1 MASPQSSP
9 KYLQAALQ
17 LRNNPGQWAA
27 YESTGNCC
35 VLAGP
40 GSGKTKTLV
49 TKLARVMAEDVR
61 SPRGVACIT
70 FSNEAA
76 RELIRR
82 LRQLGLEQ
90 SPRLFVGTVHSFC
103 LLHLLLPF
111 AQLAG
116 LKLPYPLKVATES
129 EATSIYQAVAAEL
142 WTIGKPPGKLDVDR
156 HRRVNLNRYSKAWKQ
171 NEAMTGLAE
180 AYENELRKQG
190 LIDFVDIE
198 HYGQRLVNKHD
209 WVLKVIRAKFP
220 VLAVDEYQDLGIA
233 LDSIVRRLTFDGG
246 VRLIAVGDVDQSVYG
261 FTGANSELLEE
272 LSKANGIENTP
283 LKINYRS
290 GTSIIEV
297 AQRALGKDR
306 GYESSEP
313 ERQASV
319 QTHKCDKGLQ
329 HQAEYAMKTL
339 VPAALAAKKGRQL
352 GDIAVLYRNRNV
364 GDAAAIEA
372 VKVKY
377 PFVRIDNAAP
387 YRKVPLTSWVEDCAI
402 WCAGGW
408 KASSPPLRDLQGR
421 WCSFHG
427 GLSDKLRRDAVAR
440 LTRFLWDHR
449 DDGAAL
455 DFVAALR
462 AELLDELITSRPEL
476 ADQAEHLEG
485 LHKALDRE
493 GVLVGTTKA
502 QLGRRDGAP
511 KQLNL
516 LTLHSA
522 KGTEYDVVIILGLDQ
537 GEFPSP
543 GWTDKAPEKMEEARR
558 LFYVGITRARDEV
571 HLTYSGFK
579 HKPDRYGRIWRE
591 GPSQFL
597 DGLLP

>member
-1 MASPQSSP
+1 MASLESSP

-17 LRNNPGQWAA
+17 LRNNLGQWAA

-61 SPRGVACIT
+61 PPRGVACIT

-76 RELIRR
+76 RELTRR

-129 EATSIYQAVAAEL
+129 EAASIYRAAAE
-142 WTIGKPPGKLDVDR
+142 KLRGNRQPVRKEEVDR
-156 HRRVNLNRYSKAWKQ
+156 HRRVNLDRDSEAWTQ
-171 NEAMTGLAE
+171 NDEMTGLAE
-180 AYENELRKQG
+180 TYEKELRKRG
-190 LIDFVDIE
+190 LIDFEDIV
-198 HYGQRLVNKHD
+198 HYGQRLVNEHD

-220 VLAVDEYQDLGIA
+220 VLAVDEYQDLGVA
-233 LDSIVRRLTFDGG
+233 LDRIVRRLTFNAG

-272 LSKANGIENTP
+272 LSKANGVETIR
-283 LKINYRS
+283 LKVNYRS
-290 GTSIIEV
+290 GTGIINV

-313 ERQASV
+313 EKQASV
-319 QTHKCDKGLQ
+319 QAHKCDKGLQ
-329 HQAEYAMKTL
+329 HQAEYAMQTL

-372 VKVKY
+372 VKAKY

-408 KASSPPLRDLQGR
+408 KVSSPPLHDLQDR
-421 WCSFHG
+421 WISFHG
-427 GLSDKLRRDAVAR
+427 GLSDKLAR
-440 LTRFLWDHR
+440 AAAAGLTRFLWDHR
-449 DDGAAL
+449 GDSAAL
-455 DFVAALR
+455 DFVTALR
-462 AELLDELITSRPEL
+462 AELLDKLIGDRTEL
-476 ADQAEHLEG
+476 ADQSEHVEG
-485 LHKALDRE
+485 MHNALDKN
-493 GVLVGTTKA
+493 GVLAGTTKA

-522 KGTEYDVVIILGLDQ
+522 KGAEYDVVIILGLDQ

-543 GWTDKAPEKMEEARR
+543 GWMDNTPQKMEEARR

-571 HLTYSGFK
+571 HLVYSGFK
-579 HKPDRYGRIWRE
+579 HKPDRYGRIWSE

-597 DGLLP
+597 GGLLP

>member
-1 MASPQSSP
+1 MAS

-17 LRNNPGQWAA
+17 LRDDPGQWAA

-76 RELIRR
+76 RELTRR

-90 SPRLFVGTVHSFC
+90 SPQLFVGTVHSFC

-129 EATSIYQAVAAEL
+129 EAESIYRAVADKL
-142 WTIGKPPGKLDVDR
+142 RGIGQPVSKLEVDR
-156 HRRVNLNRYSKAWKQ
+156 HRRVNLDRDSEAWTQ
-171 NEAMTGLAE
+171 NEEMTGLAE
-180 AYENELRKQG
+180 AYEQELRNRG
-190 LIDFVDIE
+190 LIDFEDIV
-198 HYGQRLVNKHD
+198 HYGQRLVNEHD
-209 WVLKVIRAKFP
+209 WVLKVTRAKFP
-220 VLAVDEYQDLGIA
+220 VLAVDEYQDLGVA
-233 LDSIVRRLTFDGG
+233 LDRIVRRLTFEGG
-246 VRLIAVGDVDQSVYG
+246 VRLISVGDVDQSVYG
-261 FTGANSELLEE
+261 FTGANSKLLEE
-272 LSKANGIENTP
+272 LSKENDVETIQ

-290 GTSIIEV
+290 GTGIIEF

-319 QTHKCDKGLQ
+319 EAHKCDKGLQ
-329 HQAEYAMKTL
+329 HQAEYALQTL
-339 VPAALAAKKGRQL
+339 VPAALAAKEGRQL

-372 VKVKY
+372 VKAKY

-408 KASSPPLRDLQGR
+408 KVSSPPLHDLQGR
-421 WCSFHG
+421 WISFHG
-427 GLSDKLRRDAVAR
+427 GLSDKQAREGAAR
-440 LTRFLWDHR
+440 LTRFLWNHR
-449 DDGAAL
+449 GNGAAL
-455 DFVAALR
+455 DFVVALR
-462 AELLDELITSRPEL
+462 AELLNVLIAARPEL
-476 ADQAEHLEG
+476 ADQAAHVEGMHEALEE
-485 LHKALDRE
+485 D
-493 GVLVGTTKA
+493 GVLVGTTKG

-516 LTLHSA
+516 LTLHAA
-522 KGTEYDVVIILGLDQ
+522 KGTEYDVVIILGLDE

-543 GWTDKAPEKMEEARR
+543 NWTDNTPEKMEEARR
-558 LFYVGITRARDEV
+558 LFYVGITRARDKV
-571 HLTYSGFK
+571 HLMYSGFRQ
-579 HKPDRYGRIWRE
+579 DRFGRRWRE
-591 GPSQFL
+591 GPSRFL

>member
-1 MASPQSSP
+1 MASPQTSS
-9 KYLQAALQ
+9 KYLQAAQQ
-17 LRNNPGQWAA
+17 LRGNPGQWAA

-61 SPRGVACIT
+61 SPQGVACIT

-82 LRQLGLEQ
+82 LRKLGLEQ

-116 LKLPYPLKVATES
+116 LELPYPLKVATES
-129 EATSIYQAVAAEL
+129 EAASIYRAVADNLRGNGQPVRKE
-142 WTIGKPPGKLDVDR
+142 DVDR
-156 HRRVNLNRYSKAWKQ
+156 HRRVNLDRDSKAWTF
-171 NEAMTGLAE
+171 NEEMTGLAE
-180 AYENELRKQG
+180 AYEQELRKQG
-190 LIDFVDIE
+190 LIDFEDIV
-198 HYGQRLVNKHD
+198 HYGQRLVNEHD

-220 VLAVDEYQDLGIA
+220 VLAVDEYQDLGAA
-233 LDSIVRRLTFDGG
+233 LDRIVRRLTFEGG

-272 LSKANGIENTP
+272 LSKATDVETIR

-290 GTSIIEV
+290 GNGIIEV

-319 QTHKCDKGLQ
+319 QAHECDKGLQ
-329 HQAEYAMKTL
+329 HQAEYAVQTL
-339 VPAALAAKKGRQL
+339 VPAALAAKEGRQL

-372 VKVKY
+372 VNANY

-408 KASSPPLRDLQGR
+408 KVSSPPLHDLQGR
-421 WCSFHG
+421 WISFHG
-427 GLSDKLRRDAVAR
+427 GLSAKQAREMAAR

-449 DDGAAL
+449 GNGPAL
-455 DFVAALR
+455 GFVTALR
-462 AELLDELITSRPEL
+462 VELLDVLMAARPEL
-476 ADQAEHLEG
+476 ADQAAHVVSM
-485 LHKALDRE
+485 HKALNED
-493 GVLVGTTKA
+493 GVLVGTTMA

-511 KQLNL
+511 RQLNL

-522 KGTEYDVVIILGLDQ
+522 KGTEYDIVIILGLDQ

-543 GWTDKAPEKMEEARR
+543 NWSDNTPERMEEARR
-558 LFYVGITRARDEV
+558 LFYVGLTRARDQV
-571 HLTYSGFK
+571 HLMYSGFRQ
-579 HKPDRYGRIWRE
+579 DRYNRIWRE

-597 DGLLP
+597 DGLLS

>member
-1 MASPQSSP
+1 MASPQTSS
-9 KYLQAALQ
+9 KYLQAAQQ
-17 LRNNPGQWAA
+17 LRGNPGQWAA

-61 SPRGVACIT
+61 SPQGVACIT

-82 LRQLGLEQ
+82 LRKLGLEQ

-116 LKLPYPLKVATES
+116 LKLPYPLKVAAES
-129 EATSIYQAVAAEL
+129 EAANIYRAVAD
-142 WTIGKPPGKLDVDR
+142 KLRGNGQPVRKEEVDR
-156 HRRVNLNRYSKAWKQ
+156 HRRVNLDRDSKAWTF
-171 NEAMTGLAE
+171 NEEMTGLAE
-180 AYENELRKQG
+180 AYEQELRKQG
-190 LIDFVDIE
+190 LIDFEDIV
-198 HYGQRLVNKHD
+198 HYGQRLVNEHN

-220 VLAVDEYQDLGIA
+220 VLAVDEYQDLGAA
-233 LDSIVRRLTFDGG
+233 LDRIVRRLTFDAG

-272 LSKANGIENTP
+272 LSKANDVETIR

-290 GTSIIEV
+290 GTGIIEV

-319 QTHKCDKGLQ
+319 QAHKCDEGLQ
-329 HQAEYAMKTL
+329 HQAEYAMQTL
-339 VPAALAAKKGRQL
+339 VPAALAAKEGRQL
-352 GDIAVLYRNRNV
+352 GDIAVLYRTRNV
-364 GDAAAIEA
+364 GDVAAIEA
-372 VKVKY
+372 VKAKY

-408 KASSPPLRDLQGR
+408 KVSSPPLHDLQGR
-421 WCSFHG
+421 WISFHG
-427 GLSDKLRRDAVAR
+427 GLSAKQAREMAAR

-449 DDGAAL
+449 GNGPAL
-455 DFVAALR
+455 GFVTALR
-462 AELLDELITSRPEL
+462 VELLDVLMAARTEL
-476 ADQAEHLEG
+476 ADQAAQVVSM
-485 LHKALDRE
+485 HKALNED
-493 GVLVGTTKA
+493 GVLVGTTMA

-511 KQLNL
+511 RQLNL

-522 KGTEYDVVIILGLDQ
+522 KGTEYDIVIILGLDQ

-543 GWTDKAPEKMEEARR
+543 NWSDNTPERMEEARR
-558 LFYVGITRARDEV
+558 LFYVGLTRARDQV
-571 HLTYSGFK
+571 HLMYSGFRQ
-579 HKPDRYGRIWRE
+579 DRYNRIWRE

-597 DGLLP
+597 DGLLS

>member
-1 MASPQSSP
+1 
-9 KYLQAALQ
+9 
-17 LRNNPGQWAA
+17 
-27 YESTGNCC
+27 
-35 VLAGP
+35 
-40 GSGKTKTLV
+40 
-49 TKLARVMAEDVR
+49 MAEDVQ

-90 SPRLFVGTVHSFC
+90 SPRMFVGTVHSFC

-116 LKLPYPLKVATES
+116 LELPYPLKVATEAES
-129 EATSIYQAVAAEL
+129 ENIYQEVVARHGG
-142 WTIGKPPGKLDVDR
+142 IGRSVRKLDIDR
-156 HRRVNLNRYSKAWKQ
+156 HRRVNLDRDDIAWTQ
-171 NEAMTGLAE
+171 NEEMAGLAE
-180 AYENELRKQG
+180 EYEEELRNRG
-190 LIDFVDIE
+190 LIDFEDIV
-198 HYGQRLVNKHD
+198 HYGQRLVNEND

-220 VLAVDEYQDLGIA
+220 VLAVDEYQDLGAA
-233 LDSIVRRLTFDGG
+233 LHRIVCRLTFDAG

-272 LSKANGIENTP
+272 LSKADDVEAIR

-290 GTSIIEV
+290 GTGIIKV
-297 AQRALGKDR
+297 AQQALGKDR
-306 GYESSEP
+306 NYESSQP
-313 ERQASV
+313 ERQATV
-319 QTHKCDKGLQ
+319 QTHKCDNGLQ
-329 HQAEYAMKTL
+329 HQAEYAMEIL

-364 GDAAAIEA
+364 GDVAATEA
-372 VKVKY
+372 VKANY
-377 PFVRIDNAAP
+377 PFVRIDSAAP

-408 KASSPPLRDLQGR
+408 KDSSPPLHDLQGR
-421 WCSFHG
+421 WIAFHG
-427 GLSDKLRRDAVAR
+427 GLSNKQARDEAAR
-440 LTRFLWDHR
+440 LTHFLWKHR
-449 DDGAAL
+449 GDGMAL
-455 DFVAALR
+455 DFVEALR
-462 AELLDELITSRPEL
+462 TKLLDELLAARPEL
-476 ADQAEHLEG
+476 ADQTAHVKG
-485 LHKALDRE
+485 MHKALNG
-493 GVLVGTTKA
+493 GVLAGTSMA

-511 KQLNL
+511 EQLNL

-522 KGTEYDVVIILGLDQ
+522 KGTEYDVVIILGLDE

-543 GWTDKAPEKMEEARR
+543 RWADNTPEKMEEARR

-571 HLTYSGFK
+571 HLLYCGFRLDK
-579 HKPDRYGRIWRE
+579 YQRVWRD

-597 DGLLP
+597 NDLLS

>member
-1 MASPQSSP
+1 M
-9 KYLQAALQ
+9 
-17 LRNNPGQWAA
+17 
-27 YESTGNCC
+27 
-35 VLAGP
+35 LAGP

-111 AQLAG
+111 AQLTG
-116 LKLPYPLKVATES
+116 LELPYPLKVATES
-129 EATSIYQAVAAEL
+129 EAASIYRAVADKL
-142 WTIGKPPGKLDVDR
+142 RGIGQPVSKLEVDR
-156 HRRVNLNRYSKAWKQ
+156 HRRVNLDRDSKAWTQ
-171 NEAMTGLAE
+171 NKEMTDLAE
-180 AYENELRKQG
+180 VYEQELRKRG
-190 LIDFVDIE
+190 LIDFEDIV
-198 HYGQRLVNKHD
+198 HYGQRLVNEHD
-209 WVLKVIRAKFP
+209 WILKVIRAKFP
-220 VLAVDEYQDLGIA
+220 VLAVDEYQDLGVA
-233 LDSIVRRLTFDGG
+233 LDRIVRRLTFDAG

-272 LSKANGIENTP
+272 LSKANDVETIR

-290 GTSIIEV
+290 GTGIIEV

-319 QTHKCDKGLQ
+319 QAHKCEKGLQ
-329 HQAEYAMKTL
+329 HQAEYAMQTL

-364 GDAAAIEA
+364 GDAVAIEA
-372 VKVKY
+372 AKAKY

-408 KASSPPLRDLQGR
+408 KVSSPPLHDLQGR
-421 WCSFHG
+421 WISFHG
-427 GLSDKLRRDAVAR
+427 GLSTMQARDGAAR

-449 DDGAAL
+449 GNGAAL
-455 DFVAALR
+455 GFVTALR
-462 AELLDELITSRPEL
+462 TELLNVLMAARPEL
-476 ADQAEHLEG
+476 ADQAAHVEGMHRALEN
-485 LHKALDRE
+485 D
-493 GVLVGTTKA
+493 GVLFGTTKA

-543 GWTDKAPEKMEEARR
+543 NWADNTPERMEEARR
-558 LFYVGITRARDEV
+558 LFYVGITRARDKV
-571 HLTYSGFK
+571 HLMYSGFRQD
-579 HKPDRYGRIWRE
+579 PFGRTWDE

-597 DGLLP
+597 DGLLV